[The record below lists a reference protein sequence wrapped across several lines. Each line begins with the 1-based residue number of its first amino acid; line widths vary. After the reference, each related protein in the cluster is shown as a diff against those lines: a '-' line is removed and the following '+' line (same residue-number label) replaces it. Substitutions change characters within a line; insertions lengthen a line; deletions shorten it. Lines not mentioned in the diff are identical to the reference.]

1 MRKLFSQ
8 YKNLPI
14 QEYEKKQAIA
24 DSLIRMAIVHNSAE
38 TEIIYPNLLEL
49 KNVPLSVAPDEYK
62 KIFEREEQTQG
73 FTKEQL
79 SDVANEGPR
88 ALYEEAYDDDE
99 EMQQLIYR
107 VQDRSVV
114 SKDYEMDFFEAFDKV
129 FKHMEWEE
137 KEVIPRLEKNINEEK
152 SIKMAEGW

>member
-1 MRKLFSQ
+1 
-8 YKNLPI
+8 
-14 QEYEKKQAIA
+14 
-24 DSLIRMAIVHNSAE
+24 
-38 TEIIYPNLLEL
+38 
-49 KNVPLSVAPDEYK
+49 
-62 KIFEREEQTQG
+62 
-73 FTKEQL
+73 
-79 SDVANEGPR
+79 
-88 ALYEEAYDDDE
+88 
-99 EMQQLIYR
+99 MQQLIYR

>member
-88 ALYEEAYDDDE
+88 ALYEEAY
-99 EMQQLIYR
+99 
-107 VQDRSVV
+107 
-114 SKDYEMDFFEAFDKV
+114 
-129 FKHMEWEE
+129 EW
-137 KEVIPRLEKNINEEK
+137 VNIK
-152 SIKMAEGW
+152 LVRKASF